1 MQVPCKLKLFG
12 QEKYVEIYR
21 AAKSHGL
28 PVSLQVFA
36 LTSRSHG
43 GSCKSHGLPLKWSF
57 MHGFC
62 MYALGKYN
70 LRKYCL
76 FFRKKIRTCL

>member
-1 MQVPCKLKLFG
+1 LVENTSKG
-12 QEKYVEIYR
+12 YVALAMNGKEASALYDVMLSCR

-43 GSCKSHGLPLKWSF
+43 GS
-57 MHGFC
+57 
-62 MYALGKYN
+62 
-70 LRKYCL
+70 
-76 FFRKKIRTCL
+76 